1 MEREFQVL
9 KPIKGKYEGEN
20 YIPNPKKKVAA
31 YARVS
36 TDYEDQINSYRVQ
49 CEEYTKVIKSNPD
62 YIFVGIYADQGL
74 SGTQA
79 KKRPEFM
86 KMIEAARNG
95 EIDLILTKSIS
106 RFGRNTVDVISY
118 IRELREIG
126 VEIFF

>member
-1 MEREFQVL
+1 MNKVVHVL
-9 KPIKGKYEGEN
+9 RPIQGKVEGDS
-20 YIPNPKKKVAA
+20 ISLNPKKKVAA

-36 TDYEDQINSYRVQ
+36 TDYEDQINSYKVQ
-49 CEEYTKVIKSNPD
+49 CEEYSRVIQLNPD

-86 KMIEAARNG
+86 KMINAARNG

-106 RFGRNTVDVISY
+106 RFGRNTLDVITY
-118 IRELREIG
+118 IRELQKSE
-126 VEIFF
+126 

>member
-1 MEREFQVL
+1 M
-9 KPIKGKYEGEN
+9 GKRLVQ
-20 YIPNPKKKVAA
+20 IKKKVAA

-86 KMIEAARNG
+86 KMLKIYIMMKFNVWKLQR
-95 EIDLILTKSIS
+95 KKIS
-106 RFGRNTVDVISY
+106 
-118 IRELREIG
+118 LR
-126 VEIFF
+126 